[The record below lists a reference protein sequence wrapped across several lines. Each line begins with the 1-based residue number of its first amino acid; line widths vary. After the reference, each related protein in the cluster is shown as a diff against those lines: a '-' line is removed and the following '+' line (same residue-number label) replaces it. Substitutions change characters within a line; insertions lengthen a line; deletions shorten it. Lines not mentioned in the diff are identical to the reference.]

1 MTQVYLD
8 YSATAPVREEVL
20 RAIWPVLTDTFGN
33 PSSQHTPGFE
43 ARERLNWARESVATT
58 LGCSPEELVFT
69 SGGTESDNLA
79 IIGAALANPR
89 GRHIVVSA
97 VEHPAVLESAAYLQR
112 HHGFRVSTVPVDA
125 FGVID
130 VDALAEELTEHTT
143 LCSVMM
149 ANNEVGTVQP
159 IAAIIELCADL
170 GVPIHTD
177 AVQVPGW
184 LDLRVDSLLGL
195 SAMTL
200 SGHKMGATKG
210 VGLLYRN
217 AQLRLEPTVVG
228 GGQQSGLRSGT
239 QDVAGP
245 IGFAVALALA
255 VNERKA
261 ALNRALV
268 EAVDSPGQTAG
279 QAAESVADPVAIA
292 RDALIQRVLEE
303 IPDAELTGH
312 PVDRLPGHASFVF
325 PRVNGETLLLELDRM
340 GYACSSGSACAAGSQ
355 EPSPVL
361 VAMGVAP
368 QVAHTAVRLSF
379 NRGTSHENLTAAAEA
394 LSAAHKKIAR

>member
-1 MTQVYLD
+1 VTQVYLD

-58 LGCSPEELVFT
+58 LGCSPDELVFT

-89 GRHIVVSA
+89 GRHVVVSA

-112 HHGFRVSTVPVDA
+112 HHGFEVSMVPVDH
-125 FGVID
+125 FGMINL
-130 VDALAEELTEHTT
+130 DALAEVLTEHTT

-159 IAAIIELCADL
+159 VGAMIELCADL

-184 LDLRVDSLLGL
+184 LDLRVDGMLGL
-195 SAMTL
+195 SALTL

-217 AQLRLEPTVVG
+217 TQLRLEPTVHG
-228 GGQQSGLRSGT
+228 GGQQGGLRSGT

-245 IGFAVALALA
+245 VGFAVALALA

-261 ALNRALV
+261 ALNRA
-268 EAVDSPGQTAG
+268 
-279 QAAESVADPVAIA
+279 AADHSDTEGLTVATPLDPVAVR
-292 RDALIQRVLEE
+292 RDALVQRIVEE
-303 IPDAELTGH
+303 IPDAQLTGH
-312 PVDRLPGHASFVF
+312 PTERLPGHASFVF

-340 GYACSSGSACAAGSQ
+340 GFACSSGSACAAGSQ
-355 EPSPVL
+355 DPSPVL
-361 VAMGVAP
+361 LAMGVAP
-368 QVAHTAVRLSF
+368 EVAHTAVRLSF
-379 NRGTSHENLTAAAEA
+379 SRSTPLENLLAAAEA
-394 LSAAHKKIAR
+394 LSAAHDKLAH